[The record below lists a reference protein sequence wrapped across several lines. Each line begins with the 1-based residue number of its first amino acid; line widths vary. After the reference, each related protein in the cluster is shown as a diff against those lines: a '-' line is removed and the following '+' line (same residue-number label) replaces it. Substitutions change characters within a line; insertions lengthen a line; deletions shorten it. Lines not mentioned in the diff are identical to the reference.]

1 MLCTAQNTSVTG
13 NFAHKTEAYANR
25 QNEGVAL
32 PEEERIGQVGA
43 SSDYG
48 ADNLRANDSSIQLQA
63 VVRPQVVEC
72 SWEQAERQELWSC
85 GNEWQVGALASL
97 GAVGLC

>member
-1 MLCTAQNTSVTG
+1 MICIAENASVTG

-32 PEEERIGQVGA
+32 PKKEWIGQVGA

-48 ADNLRANDSSIQLQA
+48 ADNLWANDSSVQLQT

-72 SWEQAERQELWSC
+72 SREQAERQEP
-85 GNEWQVGALASL
+85 
-97 GAVGLC
+97 

>member
-1 MLCTAQNTSVTG
+1 MLCIAEDASVTG

-32 PEEERIGQVGA
+32 PQKERIGQVGT

-48 ADNLRANDSSIQLQA
+48 ADNLRANDGSIQLQTI
-63 VVRPQVVEC
+63 VRPQAVEC
-72 SWEQAERQELWSC
+72 A
-85 GNEWQVGALASL
+85 
-97 GAVGLC
+97 